1 MSTLLSSQ
9 SIGAIINITGY
20 IALIVGAILILK
32 SKIKT
37 DNIKDL
43 TERVK
48 ILEKEREYSREQ
60 HIENQKA
67 ISNLEGQ
74 LKTYKEIPLQQIA
87 NSLESLPKLVES
99 NGKILSVLQK
109 SAAIAADDADADG
122 TLVRTNESGA

>member
-9 SIGAIINITGY
+9 SIGTAINITGY
-20 IALIVGAILILK
+20 LALVVGAVLILK

-37 DNIKDL
+37 DNINDL

-48 ILEKEREYSREQ
+48 ILEKEREYAREQ

-87 NSLESLPKLVES
+87 NSLSQLFDS
-99 NGKILSVLQK
+99 NGQILSVLQK
-109 SAAIAADDADADG
+109 SAVIAAEDAHSDG
-122 TLVRTNESGA
+122 VLVRTNENTV